1 MKNQI
6 SSAVATTSLLAAGAA
21 SAQNG
26 TMMNGG
32 IWGGTWMDGYGGVW
46 MVVLM
51 IVVVA
56 ALVAWIVN
64 QNRK

>member
-1 MKNQI
+1 MKNQTSI
-6 SSAVATTSLLAAGAA
+6 AIATASLLATGAA

-32 IWGGTWMDGYGGVW
+32 TWGGTWMDGYGGTW

-51 IVVVA
+51 VVVVA
-56 ALVAWIVN
+56 ALVAWIVS
-64 QNRK
+64 QNKK